1 MRPATFVMSVL
12 LSFAHLTS
20 ASAASPE
27 VCDQYAKDA
36 IAQLQEAR
44 SLGLPTPFP
53 VWSDDYQHH
62 YSWCLRQTD
71 DALVQGRALRQDQI
85 DSAAAVARQPAPTPV
100 VIDSIQVA
108 APASGPQTA
117 PATLPLPIP
126 RPAQAGP
133 TQGNTISQLQLAT
146 GKASRLQAATTAAL
160 VYSDRDFTYTQLPR
174 EVAAGLAVATANDD
188 KFAPAEAP
196 YLRFRLDRPAM
207 VYVAYDQRYRQRPA
221 WLKGFQPTNA
231 TVSYRAGAAE
241 LRLQLFSRA
250 FPAGEVVLG
259 GNLASGEQGNFG
271 MYTVF
276 VVPSAPPADVQVAG
290 ASPSGAGV
298 ATRPSAPEV
307 AAAVQQQE
315 FELRPP
321 GTNAGQVSTPL
332 LMYYV
337 ERRVVGIPQETEA
350 DAFVA
355 QRFQSSPET
364 RKFYLQLLEKYKA
377 LPAHNRQLMF
387 DPEVLQLTS
396 SPYNTVTASD
406 VARISTQRAMSPSLS
421 GIQALE
427 NPDPPEPPSRL
438 VSVNSSGSSMEQQG
452 SGNVTSLGI
461 FLQWRWD
468 RPDRPE
474 GFAIYRRLPS
484 QTEFQLLTEVP
495 ASTVEYRDSPL
506 PQPSTGQDAYC
517 YEVRAF
523 VRPLMTVAW
532 QSNRIESRPSNTSCT
547 TYGPYAQPLADTD
560 SDGMADPFDW
570 CPNDGEPPTMP
581 RVQGCPDGDVD
592 GLIDSAPGGSVPASM
607 IDHCPPGAPG
617 LDGYGPGRH
626 GSQWDHLRSID
637 PLPGCPVRYQLRWM
651 GLEVLNDPVDCTD
664 PNAPYRLG
672 CDGEVG
678 LGNEYGQTNEAIT
691 PGLPLPPGFEP
702 YLVFGML
709 NGVSDQGMAQ
719 QWTKRWCC
727 GEGVQVG
734 IVAVP
739 DFPPSTINPNGIE
752 PDTDFRGAESYEA
765 DQTVL
770 ERGLL
775 LFPEKFDVLY
785 SSIDEQFGLILTTT
799 LFERDFDMQYTPD
812 KNETDINAFLEK
824 GVGFMSNIVSCAS
837 TGGLGCAKALG
848 EKIASLLTLGL
859 TSNQP
864 ADPVTVRD
872 RDDVFGVASTSF
884 TSREA
889 ADATSATGA
898 YPFSQLI
905 PGDGSYYVSFS
916 KSIVPPPPLD
926 SRARSVATMHGRS
939 RFCLVRQGLGEAE
952 ILQLCRQ

>member
-1 MRPATFVMSVL
+1 VFIVAVAVS
-12 LSFAHLTS
+12 SAHVNS
-20 ASAASPE
+20 ALAASPE
-27 VCDQYAKDA
+27 VCDGYAKEA
-36 IAQLQEAR
+36 IAQLHEAR
-44 SLGLPTPFP
+44 SLGIPTPFP

-62 YSWCLRQTD
+62 YTWCLQQTD
-71 DALVQGRALRQDQI
+71 AALVQGRALRQGQI
-85 DSAAAVARQPAPTPV
+85 DSAAADARNPAPTPV
-100 VIDSIQVA
+100 VIDSTLIA
-108 APASGPQTA
+108 APPGGPQPG
-117 PATLPLPIP
+117 PATLPLPLP
-126 RPAQAGP
+126 HPAQAGP
-133 TQGNTISQLQLAT
+133 TQNSLISQIQLAT
-146 GKASRLQAATTAAL
+146 GKASRLQAASTSAL
-160 VYSDRDFTYTQLPR
+160 VYSDRDFSYTQLPR
-174 EVAAGLAVATANDD
+174 EVAAGLAIATSNDD

-207 VYVAYDQRYRQRPA
+207 VYVAYAQRYRQRLA
-221 WLKGFQPTNA
+221 WLNGFQQTTA
-231 TVSYRAGAAE
+231 AVSYRAGNAE
-241 LRLQLFSRA
+241 LRLQLFGRA
-250 FPAGEVVLG
+250 YPAGEVVLG

-276 VVPSAPPADVQVAG
+276 VVPSATSAPAQVAG
-290 ASPSGAGV
+290 AAPSGAGKPTP
-298 ATRPSAPEV
+298 TRPGSLGV
-307 AAAVQQQE
+307 AAATQQQT

-321 GTNAGQVSTPL
+321 RANAGQVSTPL

-337 ERRVVGIPQETEA
+337 ERRVVGVPTQTEA
-350 DAFVA
+350 DAYVA
-355 QRFQSSPET
+355 RQFQASPET
-364 RKFYLQLLEKYKA
+364 QSLLTQLLEKYKA
-377 LPAHNRQLMF
+377 LPAPTKQLLF
-387 DPEVLQLTS
+387 DTEALRLTS

-406 VARISTQRAMSPSLS
+406 IARVSSQTAMAPSLS
-421 GIQALE
+421 GIQDLE
-427 NPDPPEPPSRL
+427 NPEPPEPPSRL

-452 SGNVTSLGI
+452 SGTATSLGI
-461 FLQWRWD
+461 YLQWRWD

-495 ASTVEYRDSPL
+495 ASAVEYRDSPL
-506 PQPSTGQDAYC
+506 PQPSAGQEAYC

-523 VRPLMTVAW
+523 ARPLVAVTW
-532 QSNRIESRPSNTSCT
+532 QPNRIESRPSNTSCT
-547 TYGPYAQPLADTD
+547 TYGPNAQPLADTD

-570 CPNDGEPPTMP
+570 CPNDGKPPTMP

-592 GLIDSAPGGSVPASM
+592 GLIDSSPGGSVPAGM
-607 IDHCPPGAPG
+607 IDHCPPGEPG
-617 LDGYGPGRH
+617 LDGYGPRGP
-626 GSQWDHLRSID
+626 QWDHLRAID

-691 PGLPLPPGFEP
+691 PGQPLPAGFEP

-734 IVAVP
+734 VVAVP
-739 DFPPSTINPNGIE
+739 DFPPSTINSSGIE
-752 PDTDFRGAESYEA
+752 PDTDFRGAESYEV

-770 ERGLL
+770 ERGML

-812 KNETDINAFLEK
+812 KNETDISGFLEK
-824 GVGFMSNIVSCAS
+824 GVGVMSNIVSCAS
-837 TGGLGCAKALG
+837 TGGLKCAKALG
-848 EKIASLLTLGL
+848 EKVASLLTLGL
-859 TSNQP
+859 TSNES

-872 RDDVFGVASTSF
+872 RDDVFGVASVSF

-889 ADATSATGA
+889 ADATSATGV
-898 YPFSQLI
+898 YPFSQEI

-926 SRARSVATMHGRS
+926 SRARTVATMIGRS
-939 RFCLVRQGLGEAE
+939 RFCLVRKGLEEAE